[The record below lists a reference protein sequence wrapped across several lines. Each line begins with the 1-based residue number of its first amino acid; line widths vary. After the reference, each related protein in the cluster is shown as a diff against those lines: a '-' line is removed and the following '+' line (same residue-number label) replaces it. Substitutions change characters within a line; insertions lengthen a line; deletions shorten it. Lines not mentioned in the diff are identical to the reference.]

1 MTFLYYVSYNNYLCT
16 VYNLNNMERTVI
28 HVEVDGK
35 HSYFGSLASIYDIF
49 TPQQLGISYGSLRN
63 YGLSEDK
70 PYHNARCIIRKGVL
84 ITKNGNRGRKA
95 STSFQKNE

>member
-1 MTFLYYVSYNNYLCT
+1 MD
-16 VYNLNNMERTVI
+16 RTVI

-35 HSYFGSLASIYDIF
+35 HHYFGSLASIYDYF

-70 PYHNARCIIRKGVL
+70 SYQNSHCIIRKGVL
-84 ITKNGNRGRKA
+84 ITKSGNRGRK
-95 STSFQKNE
+95 STSVNENEDR